1 MEVNTITIPMSQVRI
16 RVSESHSL
24 CDPMDY
30 TVDGILQARKLE
42 WVAFPFSRVSSQ
54 PQELNPDLLHC
65 RQIFYQLSYEGS
77 PCLNVV

>member
-1 MEVNTITIPMSQVRI
+1 MEVNTITIHMSQVRI

-42 WVAFPFSRVSSQ
+42 WVAFPFSRESFQ
-54 PQELNPDLLHC
+54 PRD
-65 RQIFYQLSYEGS
+65 
-77 PCLNVV
+77 